1 MVVPDVISQR
11 ELGQRWAYR
20 AGLEHAAARRF
31 DWLAACLREA
41 GFADSLVA
49 IARESAAQERVHVR
63 LCSDIA
69 VRFDATV
76 ELEEGGAI
84 ETAPPSLSLHQR
96 TLYEVVAVCC
106 IAETANAA
114 VVAVGAD
121 DIVDPE
127 IRRAVRT
134 ILADEVQHSRLGWH
148 LLASCDLSRADLG
161 MLGGFVP
168 HMLRGTV
175 RDDLFAA
182 QSVRGDEA
190 VMATFGT
197 LPLEGRRATFLAA
210 MREVALPGLAYHGV
224 DTTLAAT
231 FLDQL
236 AAVET
241 EGLRA

>member
-1 MVVPDVISQR
+1 MLAPDVVSQR

-20 AGLEHAAARRF
+20 AGLEQAAAARF
-31 DWLAACLREA
+31 DWLASCLHEA
-41 GFADSLVA
+41 GFADTLVE

-69 VRFDATV
+69 VRFGATV
-76 ELEEGGAI
+76 ELAEGGAI
-84 ETAPPSLSLHQR
+84 ETAPPSLSQRQR
-96 TLYEVVAVCC
+96 TIYEVVAVCC

-134 ILADEVQHSRLGWH
+134 ILADEVQHSRLGWQ
-148 LLASCDLSRADLG
+148 LLASYELSHADLG
-161 MLGGFVP
+161 MLGGFLP

-175 RDDLFAA
+175 REDLFAP
-182 QSVRGDEA
+182 QSVRGDEG
-190 VMATFGT
+190 VMAQFGT
-197 LPLEGRRATFLAA
+197 LPLDCRRATFLAA

-236 AAVET
+236 AVRQSGSA
-241 EGLRA
+241 